1 MKIKKA
7 LGFLTVTAAAAVL
20 MCASAY
26 AETTYAVSTVSGSAG
41 SSVTVPVTATSTTA
55 DDQINGYV
63 LTFTY
68 DASKVTPVATTANQ
82 GNGEG
87 KDLTGSDCYATMG
100 ESFSNGIIVA
110 DTIENEDGTTTLAV
124 AWASATPVAL
134 TANEAT
140 ELAEVEF
147 EVAEEA
153 TGDVEL
159 TVQAATVAKNST
171 DTPATVEVASG
182 EIDLS
187 KFIYG
192 DINADESVNG
202 ADLLILSKH
211 IAGTSLITDETALK
225 AANVNGKDGVNGA
238 DLLEMSKYIA
248 GTIDK
253 FSAEAE

>member
-1 MKIKKA
+1 MKIRKA

-26 AETTYAVSTVSGSAG
+26 AATTYAVSTVSGSAG

-140 ELAEVEF
+140 ELAKVEF

-171 DTPATVEVASG
+171 DTPDDTVVVASG
-182 EIDLS
+182 SIDLAS
-187 KFIYG
+187 VLYG
-192 DINADESVNG
+192 DVDGDTEVTPTDASLVARHAAQLTVLDDEYLTAADVDGDGEVTPTD
-202 ADLLILSKH
+202 A
-211 IAGTSLITDETALK
+211 SLIARYAAQLITAFP
-225 AANVNGKDGVNGA
+225 VEG
-238 DLLEMSKYIA
+238 
-248 GTIDK
+248 
-253 FSAEAE
+253 